1 MSSYLFDCHDQCLK
15 SDPHC
20 LEWYQYCDKKYPNDR
35 KGKMACYD
43 ACWVV
48 CLEKCE
54 DKMAYLAD
62 LLEDADYEGY

>member
-1 MSSYLFDCHDQCLK
+1 
-15 SDPHC
+15 
-20 LEWYQYCDKKYPNDR
+20 
-35 KGKMACYD
+35 MACYD

-54 DKMAYLAD
+54 DKMTYLAD

>member
-1 MSSYLFDCHDQCLK
+1 MK
-15 SDPHC
+15 SDPYC

-43 ACWVV
+43 TCWVV

-54 DKMAYLAD
+54 DKMTYLAD

>member
-1 MSSYLFDCHDQCLK
+1 MSSYLFDCHDQCMK
-15 SDPHC
+15 SDPYC
-20 LEWYQYCDKKYPNDR
+20 LEWYEYCDKKYPNDR

-54 DKMAYLAD
+54 DKMTYLAD

>member
-1 MSSYLFDCHDQCLK
+1 MSNYLFDCHDQCVK
-15 SDPHC
+15 SDPVC
-20 LEWYQYCDKKYPNDR
+20 LRWYQYCDKKYSNDR

-54 DKMAYLAD
+54 LDYLAGQ
-62 LLEDADYEGY
+62 LEDADFEGY